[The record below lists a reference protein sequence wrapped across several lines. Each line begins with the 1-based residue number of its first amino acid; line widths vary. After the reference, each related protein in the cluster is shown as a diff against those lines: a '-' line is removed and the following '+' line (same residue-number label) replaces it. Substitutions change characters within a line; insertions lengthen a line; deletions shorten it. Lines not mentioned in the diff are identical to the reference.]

1 MKIILNNDNGY
12 NADIQITDA
21 DKEKNSEDIL
31 YDILSLIATLVGQ
44 IQSEVFDFSSI
55 EEEKKSAYFMLDAVK
70 DMLTSY
76 YGDVEKSMKKQHEG
90 KKIYGYMNELYE
102 EYLKKNNWEDSDVF
116 EMLDGRSTDMDT
128 ILDGEELRFSIVDKK
143 SGEELIVLNKVPI
156 SKANKNME
164 EPIHEAVEANAVAII
179 LYDKLFGDNEEE
191 NPARAKGGLWFN
203 EQAKKFVENM

>member
-1 MKIILNNDNGY
+1 MKFILNNDNGY

-21 DKEKNSEDIL
+21 DKKKNSEDIL

-55 EEEKKSAYFMLDAVK
+55 EEEKKSAYFMLDSVK
-70 DMLTSY
+70 EMLTLY
-76 YGDVEKSMKKQHEG
+76 YGDVEKSMKKQNEG

-102 EYLKKNNWEDSDVF
+102 KYLKKNNWADSDVF
-116 EMLDGRSTDMDT
+116 EMLDGRLTDVDT
-128 ILDGEELRFSIVDKK
+128 VFDGEEVRFSIIDKK
-143 SGEELIVLNKVPI
+143 NGEEIIVLNKVPI
-156 SKANKNME
+156 SIVKNNTE